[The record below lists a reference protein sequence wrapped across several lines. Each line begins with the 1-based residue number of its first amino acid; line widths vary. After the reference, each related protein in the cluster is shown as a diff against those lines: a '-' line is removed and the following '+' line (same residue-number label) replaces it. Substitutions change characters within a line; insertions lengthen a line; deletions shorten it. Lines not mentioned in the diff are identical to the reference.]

1 MVGSYLYMAPECL
14 LENTFGRESDVF
26 GLGATMYESLAHERL
41 FQDVSLRELYV
52 MVLQEEDYA
61 AFIRDRMAL
70 LDAPAP
76 VLDLVRR
83 MLARS
88 AADRPTAGE
97 VSTACDDLVDA
108 LEGPTLRRWCKERVW
123 PTHDQVVGLLDGR
136 TITEATMAAGLRPDF
151 ARLPPRPARRMDWG
165 VLLGTIG
172 TLGLGL
178 GLLLG
183 VVGLSVAIGA
193 VMLRPEPVARRVRPP
208 EPGFVAVADGQG
220 YGTPLRTE
228 TDRAGAQI
236 FQPGDEATTSEL
248 RFQSRSQTV
257 KMRLR
262 RNAEIF
268 ADYARVPFGTYA
280 LEVDWRGGGYERVMD
295 VRVRS
300 GTTRVE
306 CNHLTRVCDVK

>member
-1 MVGSYLYMAPECL
+1 
-14 LENTFGRESDVF
+14 
-26 GLGATMYESLAHERL
+26 
-41 FQDVSLRELYV
+41 
-52 MVLQEEDYA
+52 
-61 AFIRDRMAL
+61 
-70 LDAPAP
+70 
-76 VLDLVRR
+76 
-83 MLARS
+83 
-88 AADRPTAGE
+88 
-97 VSTACDDLVDA
+97 
-108 LEGPTLRRWCKERVW
+108 
-123 PTHDQVVGLLDGR
+123 
-136 TITEATMAAGLRPDF
+136 
-151 ARLPPRPARRMDWG
+151 MDWG
-165 VLLGTIG
+165 VLFGTIG

-228 TDRAGAQI
+228 TDRAGTQI